1 MCQLSLSKQHQR
13 EAVELELA
21 HSLVVLNLCNAMQG
35 SFSELN
41 TSTEEMQLALKRG
54 DDADV
59 HAKI

>member
-1 MCQLSLSKQHQR
+1 
-13 EAVELELA
+13 
-21 HSLVVLNLCNAMQG
+21 MQG
-35 SFSELN
+35 SFSELK